1 MAVLEFASTATWT
14 RIVSSCFRER
24 FLQLR
29 LFGCQDQ
36 HHLCRGTVAA
46 QELGHQP
53 HRPID
58 MFEEGLVA
66 RTQVIQSGL
75 PIGRLDEAVL
85 GTLAVAGE
93 THLALTA
100 VLWQAITLVQA
111 KLPLPVRG
119 HQFDHMLLCNVAEQ
133 ILRFH
138 KVIA

>member
-14 RIVSSCFRER
+14 QIVSAGPGER
-24 FLQLR
+24 FLHLR

-58 MFEEGLVA
+58 MFEECLVA
-66 RTQVIQSGL
+66 RAQVIQPWL
-75 PIGRLDEAVL
+75 PIRRLDEAVL

-93 THLALTA
+93 VPRALTA
-100 VLWQAITLVQA
+100 VFRQALPLVQA
-111 KLPLPVRG
+111 KLPLSAG
-119 HQFDHMLLCNVAEQ
+119 
-133 ILRFH
+133 
-138 KVIA
+138 

>member
-1 MAVLEFASTATWT
+1 MAVLEFATTATWT

-46 QELGHQP
+46 QELGHHP
-53 HRPID
+53 HRLID
-58 MFEEGLVA
+58 MFEECLVA
-66 RTQVIQSGL
+66 RAQVIQPWLS
-75 PIGRLDEAVL
+75 IRRLDEAVL

-93 THLALTA
+93 AHLALTA
-100 VLWQAITLVQA
+100 VLWQAMTLVQA

-119 HQFDHMLLCNVAEQ
+119 HQFYHMPLRNVTEQ
-133 ILRFH
+133 IVRFDT
-138 KVIA
+138 V